1 MTALTRRLLLYP
13 VVILVA
19 TIVMISVMSA
29 NGASMS
35 EAKEH
40 NKTITYD
47 ERPIYSDKDRTYYNT
62 YSSYEHGAIIPD
74 LSRTATVGD
83 VTYPVVYK
91 TTGNEYCFGPEAYFE
106 GLDLNDTKKS
116 AEAYREDL
124 LYRIHK
130 DPALC
135 AAIALACDNAFG
147 TNILHREKDI
157 EMGRKADHAHIEFLE
172 DEEYRKEAEEAI
184 REIFM
189 ENEIGFAEIGSYES
203 GMYMIPNGLR
213 DGVPAVTVTPTW
225 HEGGHMLTVTK
236 DGKTLKIRTTCGYQ
250 PIDVPE
256 WNPPGDNPPPDNP
269 PTVTTV
275 TEKPPEETT
284 TTTLKPKDPNDT
296 VDQQDG
302 HESFGGDIDQHDID
316 KRPTTQKP
324 IDEFPDNYDQQTQ
337 PVVTTAP
344 KKEPEPQVT
353 TTPAQ
358 QQTEVRTDSQGT
370 TRTYEVV
377 TGKVDDLIPME
388 DLDTP
393 ADPVFENDPYN
404 TGTFVAPE

>member
-13 VVILVA
+13 VVILIVI
-19 TIVMISVMSA
+19 IVMISVMSA

-40 NKTITYD
+40 NKEISYD
-47 ERPIYSDKDRTYYNT
+47 DANPYFDRDRTYYNT
-62 YSSYEHGAIIPD
+62 YSAYENGAIIPD

-91 TTGNEYCFGPEAYFE
+91 TTGNEYCFGPEATFE

-172 DEEYRKEAEEAI
+172 DSEYRKEAEEAI
-184 REIFM
+184 RQIFM
-189 ENEIGFAEIGSYES
+189 ENEIGFAEIGNYES

-225 HEGGHMLTVTK
+225 HEGGHMLTVKK
-236 DGKTLKIRTTCGYQ
+236 DGKVLKIRTTCGYQ

-256 WNPPGDNPPPDNP
+256 WNPPGPTPPPDNP
-269 PTVTTV
+269 PTTTIK
-275 TEKPPEETT
+275 TENPPEETT
-284 TTTLKPKDPNDT
+284 TTTLKPKDEEDT
-296 VDQQDG
+296 YRDNYAGHGVIEDVD
-302 HESFGGDIDQHDID
+302 
-316 KRPTTQKP
+316 RTPTSQIP
-324 IDEFPDNYDQQTQ
+324 VEDLPDNYDQPTQ
-337 PVVTTAP
+337 PVVTTVP
-344 KKEPEPQVT
+344 EEEPEPQVT
-353 TTPAQ
+353 TSPAQ

-377 TGKVDDLIPME
+377 TGKIDDLPPME

-393 ADPVFENDPYN
+393 ADSVFANDPVN
-404 TGTFVAPE
+404 TGTIVAPE

>member
-13 VVILVA
+13 VVILVVI
-19 TIVMISVMSA
+19 IVMISVMSA

-40 NKTITYD
+40 NKEISYD
-47 ERPIYSDKDRTYYNT
+47 TNQNYDNTYYNT
-62 YSSYEHGAIIPD
+62 YSAYENGVIIPV

-91 TTGNEYCFGPEAYFE
+91 TTGNEYCFGPEATFE

-147 TNILHREKDI
+147 TNILHKEKDI

-172 DEEYRKEAEEAI
+172 DSEYRKEAEEAI
-184 REIFM
+184 RQIFM

-213 DGVPAVTVTPTW
+213 DGIPAVTVTPTW
-225 HEGGHMLTVTK
+225 HEGGHMITVTK
-236 DGKTLKIRTTCGYQ
+236 DGKVLKIRTTCGYQ

-256 WNPPGDNPPPDNP
+256 WNPPGPTPPPDNP
-269 PTVTTV
+269 PTTTTV

-284 TTTLKPKDPNDT
+284 TTTVKSKDPNDT
-296 VDQQDG
+296 PIDITGGGGKIEDVD
-302 HESFGGDIDQHDID
+302 
-316 KRPTTQKP
+316 RTPTTQIPVEDLPDEYVPPKP
-324 IDEFPDNYDQQTQ
+324 
-337 PVVTTAP
+337 PVVTTIPANTD
-344 KKEPEPQVT
+344 PEPQVT
-353 TTPAQ
+353 TTPAPAQ

-377 TGKVDDLIPME
+377 TGKTDDLPPME

-393 ADPVFENDPYN
+393 ADPVFANDPVN

>member
-13 VVILVA
+13 VVILIA
-19 TIVMISVMSA
+19 IIVMISVMSA

-40 NKTITYD
+40 NREIAYD
-47 ERPIYSDKDRTYYNT
+47 ESPYYDGDDTYYNT
-62 YSSYEHGAIIPD
+62 YSAYENGAIIPD

-91 TTGNEYCFGPEAYFE
+91 TTGNEYCFGPEATFE
-106 GLDLNDTKKS
+106 GLDLNDAKKS

-172 DEEYRKEAEEAI
+172 DSEYRKEAEEAI
-184 REIFM
+184 RQIFM
-189 ENEIGFAEIGSYES
+189 ENEISFAEIGNYES

-236 DGKTLKIRTTCGYQ
+236 DGKVLKIRTTCGYQ

-256 WNPPGDNPPPDNP
+256 WNPPGPTPPPDNP
-269 PTVTTV
+269 PTTTTKTENPPPVTT
-275 TEKPPEETT
+275 TELYSKRKE
-284 TTTLKPKDPNDT
+284 DT
-296 VDQQDG
+296 
-302 HESFGGDIDQHDID
+302 
-316 KRPTTQKP
+316 P
-324 IDEFPDNYDQQTQ
+324 IDIPGGGGIIEDVDRTPTSQIPIEDLPDEYVPPKP
-337 PVVTTAP
+337 PVVTTIPANT
-344 KKEPEPQVT
+344 EPEPQVT
-353 TTPAQ
+353 AAPAQ

-377 TGKVDDLIPME
+377 TGKIDDLPPME

-393 ADPVFENDPYN
+393 ADPVFTNDPVN

>member
-13 VVILVA
+13 VVILVVI
-19 TIVMISVMSA
+19 IVMISVMSA

-40 NKTITYD
+40 NKQIEYD
-47 ERPIYSDKDRTYYNT
+47 DTNPYYDGDDTYYNT
-62 YSSYEHGAIIPD
+62 YSAYENGAIIPD

-83 VTYPVVYK
+83 VTYPVIYK
-91 TTGNEYCFGPEAYFE
+91 TTGNEYCFGPEATFE

-172 DEEYRKEAEEAI
+172 DSEYRKEAEEAI
-184 REIFM
+184 RQIFM
-189 ENEIGFAEIGSYES
+189 ENEIGFAEIGNYES

-225 HEGGHMLTVTK
+225 HEGGHMITVTK
-236 DGKTLKIRTTCGYQ
+236 DGKVLKIRTTCGYQ

-256 WNPPGDNPPPDNP
+256 WNPPGPTPPPDNP
-269 PTVTTV
+269 PIITTV
-275 TEKPPEETT
+275 KENPPEETT
-284 TTTLKPKDPNDT
+284 TTTRLDSKKKEDT
-296 VDQQDG
+296 PIPDIGGGGIIEDVD
-302 HESFGGDIDQHDID
+302 
-316 KRPTTQKP
+316 RTPTSQIP
-324 IDEFPDNYDQQTQ
+324 IEDLPDSYDQPTQ
-337 PVVTTAP
+337 PVVTTVP
-344 KKEPEPQVT
+344 EKEPEPQVT
-353 TTPAQ
+353 TAPAQ

-377 TGKVDDLIPME
+377 TGKIDDLPPME

-393 ADPVFENDPYN
+393 ADPVFTNDPVN